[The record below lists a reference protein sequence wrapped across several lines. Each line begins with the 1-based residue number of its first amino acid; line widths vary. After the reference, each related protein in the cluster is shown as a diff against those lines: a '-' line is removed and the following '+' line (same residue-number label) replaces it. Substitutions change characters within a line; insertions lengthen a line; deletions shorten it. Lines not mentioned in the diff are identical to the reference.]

1 MQEGQSR
8 AVGQAYSPGEDSR
21 SLLQLLAQRGHL
33 DVEGGRERDRSQ
45 VGEGGEEE
53 VPDSQESSCGHL

>member
-21 SLLQLLAQRGHL
+21 SLLQLLAQRGQL
-33 DVEGGRERDRSQ
+33 EVVGGRESQ
-45 VGEGGEEE
+45 VGEGVEEE
-53 VPDSQESSCGHL
+53 VPDSLESSCGHL